1 MAIPM
6 ASPWLGITK
15 LLVIAVVDFMSL
27 MVAGRAHMHRTVCA
41 ALLRPLCLPSAHCLP
56 LITFHHQVLPE
67 AASSCI
73 WREEHG
79 FGSGLPSPVPHSWPL
94 ACWLLGLGV

>member
-1 MAIPM
+1 M

-15 LLVIAVVDFMSL
+15 LLVIAVVVFMSL
-27 MVAGRAHMHRTVCA
+27 VVAGRTHMHRTVCGPPEA
-41 ALLRPLCLPSAHCLP
+41 PSLPSAHCPP
-56 LITFHHQVLPE
+56 LITLHHQVLPE

-79 FGSGLPSPVPHSWPL
+79 LGSGLPSPVPLSWPL
-94 ACWLLGLGV
+94 ACWLLGLSM